1 MEAPLSTIEQAPP
14 ENNEEENG
22 RETELAKYWKAV
34 EDNPMDFT
42 GWTYLL
48 QYVEQEVCANCR
60 FSFNQSFLKYAIH
73 EYILTFLYSL
83 IFIAFNFVSL
93 FYRNK
98 PSINFI

>member
-48 QYVEQEVCANCR
+48 QYVEQESNLDNCR
-60 FSFNQSFLKYAIH
+60 EAYEAFFSHYPYCYGYWKKYSDMEKKNGNKEKALELKLFA
-73 EYILTFLYSL
+73 LSL
-83 IFIAFNFVSL
+83 
-93 FYRNK
+93 
-98 PSINFI
+98 